1 MVHAWSF
8 ASQED
13 CQNYYWNVTFVDE
26 PEWCNATWD
35 QILCWPPTPPNT
47 NVLLPCPP
55 IKGVDPLQMA
65 HRRCGPNGIWLG
77 QTSVGGALEDP
88 DNRGWTNY
96 TMCFVPE
103 VKEFLDK
110 LHSSSEEDA
119 KLKLHVAAT
128 GRIIEMVGLSISLTT
143 IITSLFI
150 FTVFRSLRN
159 NRTRIHWHL
168 FMSMKIQLVVRLTLY
183 IDQYIIRSRKMSPL
197 FYKGIDN
204 SPVVCES
211 FYVLLE
217 YARTAMF
224 MWMFIEGL
232 YLHNMVTLT
241 VFHDKPNYRMFYAIG
256 WGLPVIM
263 TATWASTT
271 ALLYTDTECWWGYNL
286 SPYFWILEGPR
297 LIVIFTN
304 LIFLLNILRVLIT
317 KLKASFSSELH
328 QIRKAARAAIVLLP
342 LLGITNALQIV
353 HSPLE
358 SSPLKF
364 AVWTYVSTFLTAYQG
379 FFVALIYCFM
389 NNEVKS
395 ALKKSWSDY
404 HSRRDIEDSR
414 RQSVTSF
421 RLHRRISERF
431 GHSSKTSSPVHSYS
445 TGSYQPANQRT
456 P

>member
-1 MVHAWSF
+1 MVHDWSF
-8 ASQED
+8 TSQED
-13 CQNYYWNVTFVDE
+13 CRTYYSNVSLVDE
-26 PEWCNATWD
+26 EPDWCNATWD

-65 HRRCGPNGIWLG
+65 HRRCGPNGIWVG
-77 QTSVGGALEDP
+77 HTSVVGEALEDP
-88 DNRGWTNY
+88 VNRGWTNY

-110 LHSSSEEDA
+110 LHSRSEEDA

-128 GRIIEMVGLSISLTT
+128 GRIIEMVGLSISLTM
-143 IITSLFI
+143 IMTSLFI

-183 IDQYIIRSRKMSPL
+183 IDQYIIRSRKMTPL

-364 AVWTYVSTFLTAYQG
+364 AVWTYVSTFLTAAYQG

-389 NNEVKS
+389 NNE
-395 ALKKSWSDY
+395 Y
-404 HSRRDIEDSR
+404 EC
-414 RQSVTSF
+414 
-421 RLHRRISERF
+421 
-431 GHSSKTSSPVHSYS
+431 G
-445 TGSYQPANQRT
+445 
-456 P
+456 